1 MPPSEATLS
10 RLHADHAVSVYRF
23 AWSVTKD
30 ESLAHKP
37 RFAPSKPFLALLAA
51 AWTAIITLQLLT
63 PTPENASQTQI
74 TPVFTPN
81 SLFALHQHPDLLT
94 P

>member
-1 MPPSEATLS
+1 MKTPPDAFEHDLE
-10 RLHADHAVSVYRF
+10 RLALRELPPHWRQ
-23 AWSVTKD
+23 
-30 ESLAHKP
+30 EILAKAQKP

-63 PTPENASQTQI
+63 PTPEAASQTQI